1 MTMIRHILIATDGSD
16 LSNGAVA
23 YGVRLAKTLGAKVS
37 AIHVIPQ
44 FHEFTYRSQML
55 LTYHTALPVDSEA
68 NYLAATADQA
78 DRILGVV
85 RKAAA
90 KAAVKCDASYVRHD
104 QPYQAILEAARKKR
118 CDLIVMASHGRSG
131 VAGVILGSEAHKV
144 LVHSELPV
152 LVWRRGSAA

>member
-1 MTMIRHILIATDGSD
+1 MNTKIRHILIATDGSE
-16 LSNGAVA
+16 LSNRAAA
-23 YGVRLAKTLGAKVS
+23 YGIRLAKSLDAKVS

-55 LTYHTALPVDSEA
+55 LTYHAALPADTEE
-68 NYLAATADQA
+68 NYLAATAAHA

-85 RKAAA
+85 RKTAA
-90 KAAVKCDASYVRHD
+90 KAGVKCDASHVRHD
-104 QPYQAILEAARKKR
+104 QPWQAILETARKKR

-131 VAGVILGSEAHKV
+131 VGGVILGSEAHKL

-152 LVWRRGSAA
+152 LVWRGA